1 VVFDDVAGEHHVFIR
16 HVDDDVARGMRAAQM
31 HQIDAAVAQIDRHIV
46 GKGGGGVGQ
55 AGDGFVPLKQA
66 GEALEFAVPV
76 LLPAFHDHRAGG
88 VAHDDLIG
96 AVSRGPQH
104 THRVIVGQHHMA
116 DGFVGDAA
124 DLFDDLARQTRGGLC
139 LHDHDAVVADDHA
152 GVRVAFGGEGPQIA
166 AHLVEGD
173 FLFGQVALGCECF
186 GHWFLPYA
194 AHP

>member
-76 LLPAFHDHRAGG
+76 LFGMRMLWPLVSSLCGPPVAGG
-88 VAHDDLIG
+88 FM
-96 AVSRGPQH
+96 RY
-104 THRVIVGQHHMA
+104 
-116 DGFVGDAA
+116 F
-124 DLFDDLARQTRGGLC
+124 
-139 LHDHDAVVADDHA
+139 
-152 GVRVAFGGEGPQIA
+152 
-166 AHLVEGD
+166 
-173 FLFGQVALGCECF
+173 
-186 GHWFLPYA
+186 
-194 AHP
+194 